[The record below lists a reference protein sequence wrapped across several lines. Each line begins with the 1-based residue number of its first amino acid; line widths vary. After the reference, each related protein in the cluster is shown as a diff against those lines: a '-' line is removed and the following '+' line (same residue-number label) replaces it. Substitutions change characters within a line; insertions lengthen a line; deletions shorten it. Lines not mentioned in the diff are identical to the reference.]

1 MTTDS
6 RSRKLDV
13 VLSQTSELILME
25 LQKSI
30 RDCFEGPLFEDLRE
44 SLVDEWDSS
53 VPVRGYLVRVGY
65 EVGGGKFARVT
76 AVATAIELAQ
86 LATLILDDVVD
97 RSDIR
102 TGFSTYRTYG
112 EGVSLVVSE
121 MLKSAA
127 SKTLAETLHRTPQF
141 ANRFAVL
148 ERFERMYGRVCL
160 GQVLDLMYERSA
172 WISERQ
178 YLRMVSCGTAG
189 FLEEAARIGCLLSG
203 APEFATTAMCR
214 YARSLGFALQIYDDV
229 LDLEP
234 TTAGLKS
241 FAGDLKRRKQRLPLI
256 HFLHKSPTNERA
268 KFCVIL
274 KKRKITDRD
283 ALRMTKSLKR
293 VGSVE
298 YALRRGSH
306 FLDRAIHE
314 VPKFASGSQRDLLIG
329 LAELIRPDVT

>member
-1 MTTDS
+1 MTIEGIF
-6 RSRKLDV
+6 RKLDL
-13 VLSQTSELILME
+13 VLSQTSELIMVR

-30 RDCFEGPLFEDLRE
+30 RDCFEGPLFENLRE
-44 SLVDEWDSS
+44 SLVDEWDSA

-65 EVGGGKFARVT
+65 EVGGGKFGRVT
-76 AVATAIELAQ
+76 DVATAIELAQ
-86 LATLILDDVVD
+86 LATLILDDVID

-127 SKTLAETLHRTPQF
+127 NKTLAETLSRNPQF

-148 ERFERMYGRVCL
+148 ERFERMYARVCL
-160 GQVLDLMYERSA
+160 GQVLDLMYERST
-172 WISERQ
+172 WISEAQ

-229 LDLEP
+229 LDLNS
-234 TTAGLKS
+234 TTSGLKT

-256 HFLHKSPTNERA
+256 HFIRNSAKNERE
-268 KFCVIL
+268 KFCAIL

-283 ALRMTKSLKR
+283 ALRMTRSLKR
-293 VGSVE
+293 NGSVE
-298 YALRRGSH
+298 YALRRASH
-306 FLDRAIHE
+306 FLTRAIQE
-314 VPKFASGSQRDLLIG
+314 VPKFASGSRRDLLIG
-329 LAELIRPDVT
+329 LAELIRPDVV